1 MIATE
6 MNAAWTVDV
15 ILNMIVEKNAV
26 MILTALQM
34 IVAQQVGDVD
44 PLTIVKETRI
54 A

>member
-26 MILTALQM
+26 MILIALQM
-34 IVAQQVGDVD
+34 IVAQQLEDVD
-44 PLTIVKETRI
+44 PLIIVKETRI